1 MATSDQQEFDVPF
14 GIAELLKDESKMI
27 ARRVFLLDNSWSTSM
42 GDGKYLAQGGRAG
55 YQMVPCTRWEEIC
68 NMAIDH
74 AKWNAML
81 GVPAEFHILNPMGDA
96 STEGI
101 GYVVVDASSSDFGS
115 SERQVEALRL
125 FLQRNQPNGA
135 TPLSKRLGDIRQRI
149 QRERATLT
157 QEGQRVVV
165 VIATDGMPTTPYS
178 GTSEPSDRFA
188 FVAALRELV
197 NIDAYIVLRLCTDEQ
212 PVVDFY
218 GDIDAEVEL
227 NLEVLDDIESE
238 ALELQK
244 LGNGFFTYTPLLH
257 KIREGGCFLKVL
269 DIVDERPLTRGD
281 IYLLLQYLLKRSAS
295 DDILPPDPEEFCTEV
310 ERRLVEDYKGEWGFD
325 PLKKAM
331 APPVDTRLLRKAMGC
346 QTGLESTLSEEEEE
360 ELGWI
365 ADFIGSQISIFILF
379 SLWMFERIFELL
391 GDAISPLKKK

>member
-27 ARRVFLLDNSWSTSM
+27 ARRVFLLDNSGSTSM

-81 GVPAEFHILNPMGDA
+81 GVPAEFHILNPMGGMGWM
-96 STEGI
+96 EGI
-101 GYVVVDASSSDFGS
+101 GYAVVDTSSGKGDA
-115 SERQVEALRL
+115 EKQVEALRR
-125 FLQRNQPNGA
+125 FLQRNQPSGA
-135 TPLSKRLGDIRQRI
+135 TPFFFTPLSKRLGDIRQRI

-157 QEGQRVVV
+157 QEGQRVVL

-178 GTSEPSDRFA
+178 GTSEPSDRSA
-188 FVAALRELV
+188 FVAALRELA
-197 NIDAYIVLRLCTDEQ
+197 NIDAHIVLRLCTDEQ

-227 NLEVLDDIESE
+227 NFEVLDDIESE
-238 ALELQK
+238 AQELQK
-244 LGNGFFTYTPLLH
+244 LGNGFITYTPLLH

-346 QTGLESTLSEEEEE
+346 QTGLESTLDGFSDK
-360 ELGWI
+360 LFGWMK
-365 ADFIGSQISIFILF
+365 G
-379 SLWMFERIFELL
+379 R
-391 GDAISPLKKK
+391 